1 MLVSCLSHTLNHYY
15 MRLHTYFLVLA
26 TVMYFTFGGDEL
38 CMAIA
43 SCPASLVWPDQYSQ
57 HFRVNLNNH
66 LRLQAISATVTPAGN
81 CALSTTV
88 VSTAVYIF

>member
-1 MLVSCLSHTLNHYY
+1 

-26 TVMYFTFGGDEL
+26 TVMYFTFGDGVL

-43 SCPASLVWPDQYSQ
+43 SCLASLVWPDQYSQ
-57 HFRVNLNNH
+57 HLRVN

-81 CALSTTV
+81 CALSTAV
-88 VSTAVYIF
+88 VSTAVDIF